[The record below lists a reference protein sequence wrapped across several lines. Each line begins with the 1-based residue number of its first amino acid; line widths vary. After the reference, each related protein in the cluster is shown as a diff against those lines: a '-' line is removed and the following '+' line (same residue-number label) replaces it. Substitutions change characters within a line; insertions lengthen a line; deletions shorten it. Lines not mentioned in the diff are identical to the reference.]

1 MKMYR
6 CRICGETY
14 LGSEVPSHCPFCG
27 AHAEHLVPSAEYPPD
42 INEVRLTEV
51 ERRDIE
57 AAIEL
62 ERSNARFYFGMAQH
76 KDDPV
81 LSSAYKRLG
90 KVEAEHCEL
99 FCKLV
104 DVDEPADLNDPMDD
118 VTADW
123 CANIEDSIAREQR
136 ASRFY
141 AEVVER
147 ATSERIKEV
156 FAAVSDVEADH
167 IVLDQ
172 EAQRH
177 AGCV

>member
-1 MKMYR
+1 MYR

-14 LGSEVPSHCPFCG
+14 LGAEIPSHCPFCG
-27 AHAEHLVPSAEYPPD
+27 AHREHIVPSAEYPPD
-42 INEVRLTEV
+42 INEVQLTEI
-51 ERRDIE
+51 ERRDVE

-76 KDDPV
+76 KEDPV
-81 LSSAYKRLG
+81 LSSAYKRLA
-90 KVEAEHCEL
+90 KVEAEHCEV
-99 FCKLV
+99 FCELV
-104 DVDEPADLNDPMDD
+104 GVEEPIDLTDPMD
-118 VTADW
+118 VPADW
-123 CANIEDSIAREQR
+123 CTNIEDSIGREQR

-141 AEVVER
+141 AEVSER
-147 ATSERIKEV
+147 ATSDRIREI

-167 IVLDQ
+167 ILLDH